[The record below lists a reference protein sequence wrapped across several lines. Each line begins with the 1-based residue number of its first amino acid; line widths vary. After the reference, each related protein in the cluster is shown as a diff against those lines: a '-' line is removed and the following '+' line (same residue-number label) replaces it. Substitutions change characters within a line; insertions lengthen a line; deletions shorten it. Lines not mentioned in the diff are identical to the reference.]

1 MIKLIPR
8 VENSKA
14 MILLSPL
21 LALTLTAVSA
31 LIIFIFILDD
41 IKVSS
46 VFFTLFVLPLTDSYL
61 FPELLVKAAPL
72 MIIGLGLSIGFRG
85 WNMEYWCRRPICYR
99 WNCGRRSRTLFL
111 QC

>member
-31 LIIFIFILDD
+31 LISGFSEKGDD
-41 IKVSS
+41 
-46 VFFTLFVLPLTDSYL
+46 
-61 FPELLVKAAPL
+61 
-72 MIIGLGLSIGFRG
+72 
-85 WNMEYWCRRPICYR
+85 
-99 WNCGRRSRTLFL
+99 
-111 QC
+111 

>member
-8 VENSKA
+8 VENSKV

-21 LALTLTAVSA
+21 LAMTLTALTA

-46 VFFTLFVLPLTDSYL
+46 VFFTLFVLPL
-61 FPELLVKAAPL
+61 
-72 MIIGLGLSIGFRG
+72 
-85 WNMEYWCRRPICYR
+85 
-99 WNCGRRSRTLFL
+99 
-111 QC
+111 

>member
-21 LALTLTAVSA
+21 LAMTLTALSA

-61 FPELLVKAAPL
+61 FPELLV
-72 MIIGLGLSIGFRG
+72 
-85 WNMEYWCRRPICYR
+85 
-99 WNCGRRSRTLFL
+99 
-111 QC
+111 